1 MYDALAEQYML
12 QEMHNRKADALAVR
26 AARDAQ
32 GGDRRWWRRGTRRAR

>member
-12 QEMHNRKADALAVR
+12 QQMHDQTLDALAARAVR
-26 AARDAQ
+26 DTQ